1 MNWSRFLRYLSPC
14 FLYSLVI
21 APVSKA
27 QNVEFLDSI
36 GLQQRMLRFKSQF
49 VSSRNLDILLPV
61 DYFQSGKAYPVLYW
75 MDGQNAF
82 DDKVAY
88 QSESLHFD
96 QIVDKLIRDSVV
108 RPFILVGV
116 WNSEKRYRE
125 FNPSKAFEKLNS
137 ITKAAIK
144 AEYGGKPLSDKYLSF
159 LISELK
165 PYIDRNF
172 RTLSGAESTTVGGAS
187 MGALISFY
195 ALLEHPEVFGN
206 AICMSTHWPLSR
218 IKDCNACSD
227 GFVKYLSTVDDAALK
242 DKRIYFDYGT
252 ENLDSWYEPAQQKID
267 KVLDERK
274 LSVQLTT
281 VSHKWQGAS
290 HSHADW
296 SHRLSSPLE
305 FIFGLHSDES
315 KADR

>member
-61 DYFQSGKAYPVLYW
+61 DYFQSGKEYPVLYW

-82 DDKVAY
+82 DDKVSY

-187 MGALISFY
+187 MGALI
-195 ALLEHPEVFGN
+195 
-206 AICMSTHWPLSR
+206 
-218 IKDCNACSD
+218 
-227 GFVKYLSTVDDAALK
+227 
-242 DKRIYFDYGT
+242 DYGT

-296 SHRLSSPLE
+296 SQRLSSPLE

-315 KADR
+315 KADRQYTPGKL